1 MVWPFSKGN
10 KMKIGV
16 ITNLI
21 NIDDFVANKMATA
34 NTDEWMEATGG
45 NTGNVAFVQGI
56 KNILGGEFGIVY
68 WGDNPQAVNKY
79 YDMLVICC
87 ANQIGAHV
95 DLSGW
100 ADRLRNFDLP
110 TVFIG
115 LGAQSDEIGNIPKIP
130 EGSEEFLSLTKSL
143 RPNEN
148 ETNIITRGLFSSEVL
163 AHYGVESSPFGC
175 PSQFISTALNLGQ
188 ACLAHQKRAKFERI
202 MTAAGNPWHP
212 SASLENTLTQIVE
225 NYHGDY
231 ILQHPKA
238 LIQLALGETAD
249 LTNEKIKRL
258 EEVYSRIGN
267 WDRIQSWFES
277 YSVIFAD
284 AQNWMHYSKHF
295 TLAMGPRYHGVA
307 LPIQAG
313 VPGKV
318 ISIDSRTEELSVT
331 TGIPTVKYTEV
342 ESLSAN
348 KLIQSCR
355 WTQAD
360 ADNYDTVRSNNAINY
375 KNFLKANNLP
385 VSDAISSLANS
396 KELSR

>member
-1 MVWPFSKGN
+1 
-10 KMKIGV
+10 MKIGV

-21 NIDDFVANKMATA
+21 KIEEFVAKRMATA
-34 NTDEWMEATGG
+34 NTDEWMQATGG
-45 NTGNVAFVQGI
+45 NTGNIAFVQGI
-56 KNILGGEFGIVY
+56 TNILGHEFGVVY
-68 WGDNPQAVNKY
+68 WGDNPKAVNQY

-100 ADRLRNFDLP
+100 ADRLKHFDLP

-115 LGAQSDEIGNIPKIP
+115 LGAQSDEIGNIPDIP
-130 EGSEEFLSLTKSL
+130 QGSKNFLTLTKSL
-143 RPNEN
+143 RANANEN
-148 ETNIITRGLFSSEVL
+148 NIITRGTFSSEVVE
-163 AHYGVESSPFGC
+163 HYGVSSSPFGC

-188 ACLAHQKRAKFERI
+188 ACLAHQQRAKYERI

-212 SASLENTLTQIVE
+212 SATLENTLTEIVE
-225 NYHGDY
+225 KYHGDY

-238 LIQLALGETAD
+238 LIQLALGEAD
-249 LTNEKIKRL
+249 DISADQVKRF
-258 EEVYSRIGN
+258 ESVYSRIGD
-267 WDRIQSWFES
+267 WEHIKAWFES
-277 YSVIFAD
+277 YSVLFAD

-331 TGIPTVKYTEV
+331 TGIPTVKYKDV
-342 ESLSAN
+342 EHLNAGELV
-348 KLIQSCR
+348 KHCR
-355 WTQAD
+355 WTQQD
-360 ADNYDTVRSNNAINY
+360 ADTYDTVRSQNATNY
-375 KNFLKANNLP
+375 KGFLTNNGLP
-385 VSDAISSLANS
+385 VSESISQLAES
-396 KELSR
+396 

>member
-1 MVWPFSKGN
+1 
-10 KMKIGV
+10 MKIGV

-21 NIDDFVANKMATA
+21 KIDEFVAKNMATA
-34 NTDEWMEATGG
+34 NTDGWMEATGG

-56 KNILGGEFGIVY
+56 KNILGDDFGIVY
-68 WGDNPQAVNKY
+68 WGDNPTAVNKY

-95 DLSGW
+95 DLAGW
-100 ADRLRNFDLP
+100 ADRLQHFDLP

-115 LGAQSDEIGNIPKIP
+115 LGAQSDEIGNIPDIP
-130 EGSEEFLSLTKSL
+130 EGSQAFLKLTKQL
-143 RPNEN
+143 RANPNES
-148 ETNIITRGLFSSEVL
+148 NIITRGTFSSEVVQ
-163 AHYGVESSPFGC
+163 HYGVESSPFGC

-188 ACLAHQKRAKFERI
+188 ACLAHQERAKYDRI
-202 MTAAGNPWHP
+202 MTAAGNPWHA
-212 SASLENTLTQIVE
+212 SASLENTLTEIVE
-225 NYHGDY
+225 RYHGDY

-238 LIQLALGETAD
+238 LIQLALGEAD
-249 LTNEKIKRL
+249 GLSAEQIKRL
-258 EEVYSRIGN
+258 ESVYSRIGD
-267 WDRIQSWFES
+267 WEYIKAWFES
-277 YSVIFAD
+277 YSVLFAD

-342 ESLSAN
+342 EQLSAEE
-348 KLIQSCR
+348 LISSCR

-360 ADNYDTVRSNNAINY
+360 ADNYDDVRSKNAVNY
-375 KNFLKANNLP
+375 KQFLTDNGLP
-385 VSDAISSLANS
+385 VSEAIEKLAVS
-396 KELSR
+396 KEMK

>member
-1 MVWPFSKGN
+1 
-10 KMKIGV
+10 MKIGV

-21 NIDDFVANKMATA
+21 KIDEFVAKKMATA
-34 NTDEWMEATGG
+34 DTDSWMEATGG

-56 KNILGGEFGIVY
+56 KNILGDEFGVVN

-100 ADRLRNFDLP
+100 ADRLRHFDLP

-115 LGAQSDEIGNIPKIP
+115 LGAQSEAIGSMPDIPK
-130 EGSEEFLSLTKSL
+130 GSQEFLALTKSL
-143 RPNEN
+143 RPD
-148 ETNIITRGLFSSEVL
+148 ETKSNIITRGNFSSEVL
-163 AHYGVESSPFGC
+163 AHYGVESSPYGC
-175 PSQFISTALNLGQ
+175 PSQFISTELNLGQ
-188 ACLAHQKRAKFERI
+188 KCLDHQHRTKYDRI

-212 SASLENTLTQIVE
+212 SATLENTLTEIVE
-225 NYHGDY
+225 NYRGDY

-238 LIQLALGETAD
+238 LIQLALGEAD
-249 LTNEKIKRL
+249 DLSSDQIKRL
-258 EEVYSRIGN
+258 ESVYSRIGD
-267 WDRIQSWFES
+267 WEHIKAWFES
-277 YSVIFAD
+277 FSVLFAD

-295 TLAMGPRYHGVA
+295 TLAIGPRYHGVA

-331 TGIPTVKYTEV
+331 TGIPTVKYKDV
-342 ESLSAN
+342 EDMSAEQ
-348 KLIQSCR
+348 LIQFCR
-355 WTQAD
+355 WQQSD
-360 ADNYDTVRSNNAINY
+360 AENYDSVRTMNAVNY
-375 KNFLKANNLP
+375 QSFLEGNNLP
-385 VSDAISSLANS
+385 VSSAIAALS
-396 KELSR
+396 KEVN